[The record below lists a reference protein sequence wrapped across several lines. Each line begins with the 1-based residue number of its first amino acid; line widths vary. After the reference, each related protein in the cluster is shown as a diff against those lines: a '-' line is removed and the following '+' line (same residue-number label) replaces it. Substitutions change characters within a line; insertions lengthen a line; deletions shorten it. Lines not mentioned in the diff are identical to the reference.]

1 MAGDY
6 VLLGRLCRHL
16 KTGSLLIVL
25 SPRRITRIFVVSD
38 ITTFLI
44 QALGRSLTTIDNV
57 NTVLTGSHI
66 SVRWA
71 STAIGQLCLP
81 RMRLSHIAYESIQ
94 KKEGVGDVKGIF
106 RRWKAMVRRDLSVV
120 RDWRACALVLSCIG
134 ILDGSGQYTARSR
147 WLKDIKPEVRQC
159 FTVSTSLHS
168 SSQSLSISSS
178 GRGNSSTKI
187 G

>member
-44 QALGRSLTTIDNV
+44 QALGGSLTMIDHV

-134 ILDGSGQYTARSR
+134 IL
-147 WLKDIKPEVRQC
+147 VRH
-159 FTVSTSLHS
+159 FGRRVPFSL
-168 SSQSLSISSS
+168 LEL
-178 GRGNSSTKI
+178 R
-187 G
+187 